1 MVVVLATIFFCAII
15 MGIMADK
22 AHSKEA
28 APPRPDAEPITI
40 DCSAQIPFGKP
51 VVPVDGVR
59 EFCKTGYLD
68 FYDIVLKGPRL
79 VAYALTGDDTFGC
92 LGRYP
97 KFHPEMGLLPEQ
109 RAFETDYTKS
119 NFDLGHMAPDQD
131 MATSIPREWDS
142 YNMIN
147 VWPQLPKF
155 NREGW
160 ESLEQNVRDWAAMR
174 GSLVVYVGPVFVGPT
189 HQAIGADQVAVP
201 EKFYKIAI
209 DTAGKNVIGFMMEHT
224 PIRKG
229 DMSPYQSTIADIEK
243 ATGITFPVPD
253 GVDKTV
259 KPAMWPIDDNA
270 WHKTHKMKCHAS

>member
-1 MVVVLATIFFCAII
+1 MVVVLATIFLCAIV

-51 VVPVDGVR
+51 TVPVDGVR

-79 VAYALTGDDTFGC
+79 VAYTITGDDTFGC

-109 RAFETDYTKS
+109 RTFETDILKS

-131 MATSIPREWDS
+131 MGTTVPRVWDS
-142 YNMIN
+142 FNMIN
-147 VWPQLPKF
+147 VWPQLAKF

-160 ESLEQNVRDWAAMR
+160 ESLEQNVRDWAWLR
-174 GSLVVYVGPVFVGPT
+174 GSVQIYVGPVFMGSNHQVVGAR
-189 HQAIGADQVAVP
+189 QIAVP
-201 EKFYKIAI
+201 ERFFKIVV
-209 DTAGKNVIGFMMEHT
+209 DPKTNETIGFVMDNVA
-224 PIRKG
+224 IQKG
-229 DMSPYQSTIADIEK
+229 DMSPFRTPVAEIEK
-243 ATGITFPVPD
+243 ATGITFALPA

-259 KPAMWPIDDNA
+259 KPDMWPIDDSG
-270 WHKTHKMKCHAS
+270 WRKLHKLKCHAS